1 MGLFNTKNIN
11 GVFVLDK
18 VKLTITSIRVG
29 ARLLWRNIRSCF
41 GSGGW
46 DNDQPWDNDD
56 GWSNG

>member
-41 GSGGW
+41 GGGDW
-46 DNDQPWDNDD
+46 NNDQPWDNDD